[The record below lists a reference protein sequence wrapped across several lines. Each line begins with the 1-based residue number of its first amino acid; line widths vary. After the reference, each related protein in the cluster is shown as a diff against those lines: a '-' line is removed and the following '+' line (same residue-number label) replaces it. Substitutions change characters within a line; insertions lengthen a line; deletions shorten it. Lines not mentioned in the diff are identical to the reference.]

1 MADITPVS
9 GPTED
14 SFAPWLERYEAGENW
29 SDLLR
34 EAVGEIERLRDQYQ
48 AHVRAL
54 VSEKGDMRYEIERH
68 SKFEKM
74 LVESHRELADR
85 HIRDLGEK
93 IAAAERGEYDGNV
106 AVMRDLLDK
115 WLEHRHAHG
124 DDERLPL

>member
-1 MADITPVS
+1 MADITPDS
-9 GPTED
+9 EPTD
-14 SFAPWLERYEAGENW
+14 RSL
-29 SDLLR
+29 S
-34 EAVGEIERLRDQYQ
+34 V
-48 AHVRAL
+48 
-54 VSEKGDMRYEIERH
+54 RH

-85 HIRDLGEK
+85 HIRDLSEK